1 MRPMIASQMNL
12 MHQLVQAKM
21 EMVQGILSF
30 LMVAPAP
37 MPMVAQ
43 QQTAAL
49 WSWMNQMER
58 RSQKGIS

>member
-37 MPMVAQ
+37 MMAKHQ
-43 QQTAAL
+43 SAAL
-49 WSWMNQMER
+49 GSWMNQMER